1 MGVIRLGILGGFSGK
16 VGAVIGSIVNGECII
31 TSLHTTSSHTNQS
44 SASSVQIA
52 SDGDAPGVI
61 FAQVSSA
68 SMDAECSKQEVQRT
82 KMILVTSFLRP
93 IVPYLRLGFQ
103 EKAINKTE
111 YNVALAY
118 NIKKA
123 AIEDEEGN
131 SYLSFSKALVSMGN
145 LPNVVHDARV
155 VASPGEASFL
165 WTNNSELACAS
176 DNDISL
182 PLLFNTDSLQ
192 AIYDLEGA
200 RRHDE
205 RTALR
210 VPAHWRGN
218 TIVAFLA
225 FASEDRKRTSNSIY
239 LGSFLAQ

>member
-1 MGVIRLGILGGFSGK
+1 MGVIRLGILGGFTGK
-16 VGAVIGSIVNGECII
+16 VGAVIGAIVNGECII
-31 TSLHTTSSHTNQS
+31 TSLHNTSSRTDQS
-44 SASSVQIA
+44 SASTVQIA
-52 SDGDAPGVI
+52 SDGDAPGVL

-68 SMDAECSKQEVQRT
+68 SKDAEYSKQDVQRT
-82 KMILVTSFLRP
+82 KMILVTAFLRP

-111 YNVALAY
+111 YNIALAY
-118 NIKKA
+118 NIKHA
-123 AIEDEEGN
+123 AMEDEEGN
-131 SYLSFSKALVSMGN
+131 KYLAFSKALVSMGN
-145 LPNVVHDARV
+145 LPNAVHDASLQLGRNSV
-155 VASPGEASFL
+155 DFI

-182 PLLFNTDSLQ
+182 PLLFNTDNLQ
-192 AIYDLEGA
+192 AVYDLEGA
-200 RRHDE
+200 RRHEE

-218 TIVAFLA
+218 TMVAFLA